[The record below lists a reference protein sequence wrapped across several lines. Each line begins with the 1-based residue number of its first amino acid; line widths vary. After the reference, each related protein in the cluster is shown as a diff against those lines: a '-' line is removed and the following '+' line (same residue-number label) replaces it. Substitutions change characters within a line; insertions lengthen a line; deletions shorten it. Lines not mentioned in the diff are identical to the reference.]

1 MKTFLGRM
9 SIFCVASG
17 GRATFRPFFYQQTK
31 YVHML
36 IAERSLKD
44 SSVESAGCHVCGVIS
59 RYGHALVALPCT
71 VVRLLGVF
79 LT

>member
-44 SSVESAGCHVCGVIS
+44 SSVES
-59 RYGHALVALPCT
+59 RYGHALVALLCT